1 MAIITNQ
8 ERAVR
13 LFARLIVEHRDGEFP
28 HTAGNMAKL
37 PQAQVTMELRGNAN
51 SWFYLC
57 HLMRGMIKSD
67 YAATQV
73 VQLYTNSHSSCLL
86 RSRL

>member
-1 MAIITNQ
+1 
-8 ERAVR
+8 
-13 LFARLIVEHRDGEFP
+13 
-28 HTAGNMAKL
+28 
-37 PQAQVTMELRGNAN
+37 
-51 SWFYLC
+51 
-57 HLMRGMIKSD
+57 MRGMIKSD